1 MVNGQVLVLGERIIM
16 GDGANPTIK
25 VKKEFFR
32 NVDKKEAGINPVRYG
47 NAFWSCWYN
56 RDDICGL
63 CL

>member
-1 MVNGQVLVLGERIIM
+1 MGERIIM

-47 NAFWSCWYN
+47 NAF
-56 RDDICGL
+56 
-63 CL
+63 